1 RYRRAKHQRK
11 KSMIG
16 LGHYLI
22 LSSIIFIIDIIGAT
36 TSRNVLKILL
46 SLELLL
52 AASNLSF
59 VAFSK
64 FNGDYAGQ
72 LIVFFVIL
80 VAAAE
85 VAIGLA
91 IIVLMY
97 HQLNT
102 IQADEL
108 KDMKW

>member
-1 RYRRAKHQRK
+1 
-11 KSMIG
+11 MIG
-16 LGHYLI
+16 LGDYLFVSGI
-22 LSSIIFIIDIIGAT
+22 VFSIGLIGVMA
-36 TSRNVLKILL
+36 SRSVLKVLL

-52 AASNLSF
+52 AASNLAF
-59 VAFSK
+59 VTFSR

-91 IIVLMY
+91 IVVLMY
-97 HQLNT
+97 RSLST

>member
-1 RYRRAKHQRK
+1 
-11 KSMIG
+11 MIG
-16 LGHYLI
+16 LQHYLI
-22 LSSIIFIIDIIGAT
+22 LSGILFSIGVAGVV
-36 TSRNVLKILL
+36 TSRHMLKVLL

-59 VAFSK
+59 VAFSR
-64 FNGDYAGQ
+64 FNGDYTGQ

-97 HQLNT
+97 RHFST

>member
-1 RYRRAKHQRK
+1 
-11 KSMIG
+11 MIT
-16 LGHYLI
+16 LGNYI
-22 LSSIIFIIDIIGAT
+22 ALSGIIFSVGLLGVM
-36 TSRNVLKILL
+36 TSRNVLKVLL

-91 IIVLMY
+91 IIVVMY
-97 HQLNT
+97 RLLST
-102 IQADEL
+102 IQADDL
-108 KDMKW
+108 RTMKW

>member
-1 RYRRAKHQRK
+1 
-11 KSMIG
+11 MTG
-16 LGHYLI
+16 LGTYLL
-22 LSSIIFIIDIIGAT
+22 LSGIIFSIGIIGVI
-36 TSRNVLKILL
+36 TSRSALKILL

-59 VAFSK
+59 VAFSR

-72 LIVFFVIL
+72 LIVFFIIL

-97 HQLNT
+97 RHFDT

-108 KDMKW
+108 KDLKW

>member
-1 RYRRAKHQRK
+1 MITLGNYLAL
-11 KSMIG
+11 SGIIFSIG
-16 LGHYLI
+16 LLGVM
-22 LSSIIFIIDIIGAT
+22 
-36 TSRNVLKILL
+36 TSRNVLKVLL

-91 IIVLMY
+91 IIVVMY
-97 HQLNT
+97 RQLST
-102 IQADEL
+102 IQADDL
-108 KDMKW
+108 KEMKW

>member
-1 RYRRAKHQRK
+1 
-11 KSMIG
+11 MVT

-22 LSSIIFIIDIIGAT
+22 LSGIIFSIGIT
-36 TSRNVLKILL
+36 GVISSRNVLKILL

-97 HQLNT
+97 RRLSS

-108 KDMKW
+108 KELKW

>member
-1 RYRRAKHQRK
+1 MITLGFY
-11 KSMIG
+11 IG
-16 LGHYLI
+16 LSG
-22 LSSIIFIIDIIGAT
+22 IIFAIGIIGVI
-36 TSRNVLKILL
+36 TSRQVIKVLL

-52 AASNLSF
+52 IASNLSF

-64 FNGDYAGQ
+64 FNGDYTGQ

-85 VAIGLA
+85 VAVGLA

-97 HQLNT
+97 KHAGT
-102 IQADEL
+102 TQADAL
-108 KDMKW
+108 RTMKW

>member
-1 RYRRAKHQRK
+1 
-11 KSMIG
+11 MIG
-16 LGHYLI
+16 LGHYL
-22 LSSIIFIIDIIGAT
+22 LLGGIIFSIGVVGVT
-36 TSRNVLKILL
+36 TSRSMLKILL

-59 VAFSK
+59 VAFSR
-64 FNGDYAGQ
+64 FNGDYTGQ
-72 LIVFFVIL
+72 LVVFFVIL

-91 IIVLMY
+91 IVVLMY
-97 HQLNT
+97 RHFST

-108 KDMKW
+108 RNMKW

>member
-1 RYRRAKHQRK
+1 
-11 KSMIG
+11 MIG
-16 LGHYLI
+16 LGHYLL
-22 LSSIIFIIDIIGAT
+22 LSGIIFTVGIIGVI
-36 TSRNVLKILL
+36 TSRNVLKVLL

-59 VAFSK
+59 VSFSR

-91 IIVLMY
+91 IVVLMY
-97 HQLNT
+97 RRLNT

-108 KDMKW
+108 KEMKW

>member
-1 RYRRAKHQRK
+1 MLGNYLAL
-11 KSMIG
+11 SGIIFSIG
-16 LGHYLI
+16 LVGVM
-22 LSSIIFIIDIIGAT
+22 
-36 TSRNVLKILL
+36 TSRSVLKVLL

-97 HQLNT
+97 RRLST
-102 IQADEL
+102 IQADDL
-108 KDMKW
+108 KEMKW

>member
-1 RYRRAKHQRK
+1 MITLGNYLAL
-11 KSMIG
+11 SGIIFSIG
-16 LGHYLI
+16 LVGVM
-22 LSSIIFIIDIIGAT
+22 
-36 TSRNVLKILL
+36 TSRNVLKVLL

-52 AASNLSF
+52 AASNISF

-91 IIVLMY
+91 IVVLMY
-97 HQLNT
+97 RRLST

-108 KDMKW
+108 RTMKW

>member
-1 RYRRAKHQRK
+1 M
-11 KSMIG
+11 SIG
-16 LGHYLI
+16 IGHYVI
-22 LSSIIFIIDIIGAT
+22 LSGLVFAIGILGVV
-36 TSRNVLKILL
+36 TSRSVLKVLL

-52 AASNLSF
+52 AAANLSF

-91 IIVLMY
+91 IVVLMY
-97 HQLNT
+97 DRLST

-108 KDMKW
+108 KEMKW

>member
-1 RYRRAKHQRK
+1 
-11 KSMIG
+11 MIS
-16 LGHYLI
+16 LGHYLLLSGI
-22 LSSIIFIIDIIGAT
+22 LFSIGVVGIT

-59 VAFSK
+59 VAFSR
-64 FNGDYAGQ
+64 FNGDYTGQ

-97 HQLNT
+97 RHFST

-108 KDMKW
+108 KDLKW

>member
-1 RYRRAKHQRK
+1 MITLGSYIAL
-11 KSMIG
+11 SGIIFSIG
-16 LGHYLI
+16 LVGV
-22 LSSIIFIIDIIGAT
+22 T
-36 TSRNVLKILL
+36 TSRNVLKVLL

-64 FNGDYAGQ
+64 FNGDYTGQ
-72 LIVFFVIL
+72 LVVFFVIL

-97 HQLNT
+97 RRLST

-108 KDMKW
+108 RTMKW

>member
-1 RYRRAKHQRK
+1 
-11 KSMIG
+11 MIG
-16 LGHYLI
+16 IEHYLI
-22 LSSIIFIIDIIGAT
+22 LSGILFSVGIVGVT
-36 TSRNVLKILL
+36 TSRNVLKVFL

-52 AASNLSF
+52 AAANLSF

-64 FNGDYAGQ
+64 FNGDYTGQ

-91 IIVLMY
+91 ILVLIY
-97 HQLNT
+97 RHFST
-102 IQADEL
+102 IQADEIKDL
-108 KDMKW
+108 KW

>member
-1 RYRRAKHQRK
+1 MITLGNYLAL
-11 KSMIG
+11 SGIIFSIG
-16 LGHYLI
+16 LVGVM
-22 LSSIIFIIDIIGAT
+22 
-36 TSRNVLKILL
+36 TSRNVLKVLL

-72 LIVFFVIL
+72 LIVFFVVL

-91 IIVLMY
+91 IVVLMY
-97 HQLNT
+97 RRLST

-108 KDMKW
+108 KEMKY

>member
-1 RYRRAKHQRK
+1 
-11 KSMIG
+11 MIG
-16 LGHYLI
+16 LGHYI
-22 LSSIIFIIDIIGAT
+22 LLSGILFAIGIVGVT
-36 TSRNVLKILL
+36 TNRNVLKILI

-52 AASNLSF
+52 AAANLSF
-59 VAFSK
+59 VAFSR

-91 IIVLMY
+91 IVVLM
-97 HQLNT
+97 HRHFST

-108 KDMKW
+108 KDLKW

>member
-1 RYRRAKHQRK
+1 
-11 KSMIG
+11 MIT
-16 LGHYLI
+16 LGNYLI
-22 LSSIIFIIDIIGAT
+22 LSGIIFSIGLIGVM
-36 TSRNVLKILL
+36 TSRNVLKVLL

-91 IIVLMY
+91 IVVLMY
-97 HQLNT
+97 RRLST

-108 KDMKW
+108 KEMKW

>member
-1 RYRRAKHQRK
+1 ME
-11 KSMIG
+11 SNIS
-16 LGHYLI
+16 LGSYLA
-22 LSSIIFIIDIIGAT
+22 LSGIIFSLGLVGVM
-36 TSRNVLKILL
+36 TSRNVLKVLL

-91 IIVLMY
+91 IVVLMY
-97 HQLNT
+97 RRLST

-108 KDMKW
+108 KEMKW

>member
-1 RYRRAKHQRK
+1 
-11 KSMIG
+11 MIG

-22 LSSIIFIIDIIGAT
+22 LSGIIFSVGLVGVM
-36 TSRNVLKILL
+36 TSRNVLKVLL

-59 VAFSK
+59 VAFSR
-64 FNGDYAGQ
+64 FNGDYTGQ

-97 HQLNT
+97 HRLNT

>member
-1 RYRRAKHQRK
+1 
-11 KSMIG
+11 MIG
-16 LGHYLI
+16 LEKYLI
-22 LSSIIFIIDIIGAT
+22 LSGIIFSIGIVGVII
-36 TSRNVLKILL
+36 SRNVLKVLL

-52 AASNLSF
+52 AASNISF
-59 VAFSK
+59 VAFSR
-64 FNGDYAGQ
+64 FNGDYGGQ
-72 LIVFFVIL
+72 AIVFFVIL

-97 HQLNT
+97 HHLST

-108 KDMKW
+108 KEMKW

>member
-1 RYRRAKHQRK
+1 
-11 KSMIG
+11 MIG
-16 LGHYLI
+16 LGHYLLLSGI
-22 LSSIIFIIDIIGAT
+22 LFSVGVVGIT

-59 VAFSK
+59 VAFSR
-64 FNGDYAGQ
+64 FNGDYTGQ

-91 IIVLMY
+91 IIVLIY
-97 HQLNT
+97 RHFST

-108 KDMKW
+108 KDLKW

>member
-1 RYRRAKHQRK
+1 
-11 KSMIG
+11 MIG
-16 LGHYLI
+16 IVHYLI
-22 LSSIIFIIDIIGAT
+22 LSGIVFTVGIVGVI

-97 HQLNT
+97 RRLST
-102 IQADEL
+102 IQADDLKEL
-108 KDMKW
+108 KW

>member
-1 RYRRAKHQRK
+1 
-11 KSMIG
+11 MIG
-16 LGHYLI
+16 LEHYLLLSGI
-22 LSSIIFIIDIIGAT
+22 LFCVGVAGVL
-36 TSRNVLKILL
+36 TSRSTLKILL

-59 VAFSK
+59 VAFSR
-64 FNGDYAGQ
+64 FNGDYTGQ

-97 HQLNT
+97 QNLST
-102 IQADEL
+102 IQADEVKDL
-108 KDMKW
+108 KW

>member
-1 RYRRAKHQRK
+1 
-11 KSMIG
+11 MIG
-16 LGHYLI
+16 LKDYLL
-22 LSSIIFIIDIIGAT
+22 LSGIIFSIGVVGVI
-36 TSRNVLKILL
+36 TSRSVLKILL

-59 VAFSK
+59 VAFSR
-64 FNGDYAGQ
+64 FNGDYNGQ

-91 IIVLMY
+91 IVVLMY
-97 HQLNT
+97 RHFST

-108 KDMKW
+108 KELKW

>member
-1 RYRRAKHQRK
+1 
-11 KSMIG
+11 MIG
-16 LGHYLI
+16 LGHYLA
-22 LSSIIFIIDIIGAT
+22 LSAIVFSVGVFGII
-36 TSRNVLKILL
+36 TSRNVLKVLL

-52 AASNLSF
+52 AASNISF
-59 VAFSK
+59 VAFSR
-64 FNGDYAGQ
+64 FNGDYTGQ

-85 VAIGLA
+85 VAVGLA

-97 HQLNT
+97 RRLNT

-108 KDMKW
+108 KEMKW

>member
-1 RYRRAKHQRK
+1 
-11 KSMIG
+11 MG
-16 LGHYLI
+16 L
-22 LSSIIFIIDIIGAT
+22 T
-36 TSRNVLKILL
+36 TSRNVLKVLL

-59 VAFSK
+59 VAFSR
-64 FNGDYAGQ
+64 FNGDYTGQ

-85 VAIGLA
+85 VAVGLA

-97 HQLNT
+97 RRLHT

-108 KDMKW
+108 KEMKW

>member
-1 RYRRAKHQRK
+1 
-11 KSMIG
+11 MIS
-16 LGHYLI
+16 LGSYLLLSGI
-22 LSSIIFIIDIIGAT
+22 LFAIGIVGIT

-59 VAFSK
+59 VAFSR
-64 FNGDYAGQ
+64 FNGDYEGQ

-91 IIVLMY
+91 ILVLIY
-97 HQLNT
+97 RHFLT

-108 KDMKW
+108 KDLKW

>member
-1 RYRRAKHQRK
+1 
-11 KSMIG
+11 MIA
-16 LGHYLI
+16 LGNYLI
-22 LSSIIFIIDIIGAT
+22 LSGIVFSVGLVGVM
-36 TSRNVLKILL
+36 TSRNVIKVLL

-97 HQLNT
+97 RHLST

-108 KDMKW
+108 KEMKW

>member
-1 RYRRAKHQRK
+1 
-11 KSMIG
+11 MIG
-16 LGHYLI
+16 LEHYLFLSGI
-22 LSSIIFIIDIIGAT
+22 LFSVGVVGVT

-52 AASNLSF
+52 AASNLAF
-59 VAFSK
+59 VAFSR
-64 FNGDYAGQ
+64 FNGDYTGQ

-91 IIVLMY
+91 IVVLMY
-97 HQLNT
+97 RHFST
-102 IQADEL
+102 IQADEIKDL
-108 KDMKW
+108 KW

>member
-1 RYRRAKHQRK
+1 
-11 KSMIG
+11 MIG
-16 LGHYLI
+16 IWEYLS
-22 LSSIIFIIDIIGAT
+22 LSGVLFTIGLVGVT

-52 AASNLSF
+52 ASSNLSF
-59 VAFSK
+59 VAFSR
-64 FNGDYAGQ
+64 FNGDYTGQ

-91 IIVLMY
+91 IIVLIY
-97 HQLNT
+97 RQFTT

-108 KDMKW
+108 KELKW

>member
-1 RYRRAKHQRK
+1 
-11 KSMIG
+11 MIL
-16 LGHYLI
+16 LGNYLI
-22 LSSIIFIIDIIGAT
+22 LSGIVFSIGLVGVM
-36 TSRNVLKILL
+36 TSRNVLRVLL

-64 FNGDYAGQ
+64 YNGDYAGQ

-91 IIVLMY
+91 IIVVMY
-97 HQLNT
+97 RRLST

-108 KDMKW
+108 KEMKW

>member
-1 RYRRAKHQRK
+1 
-11 KSMIG
+11 MIT
-16 LGHYLI
+16 LGNYI
-22 LSSIIFIIDIIGAT
+22 ALSGIIFSVGLVGITI
-36 TSRNVLKILL
+36 SRNVLRILL

-59 VAFSK
+59 VAYSK

-91 IIVLMY
+91 IIVVMY
-97 HQLNT
+97 RRLST
-102 IQADEL
+102 IQADDL
-108 KDMKW
+108 KEMKL

>member
-1 RYRRAKHQRK
+1 
-11 KSMIG
+11 MIG
-16 LGHYLI
+16 IAHYILLSGILI
-22 LSSIIFIIDIIGAT
+22 AIGVVGVT
-36 TSRNVLKILL
+36 TSRNVLKIFL

-52 AASNLSF
+52 AASNLAF

-64 FNGDYAGQ
+64 FNGDYTGQ

-91 IIVLMY
+91 ILVLIY
-97 HQLNT
+97 RHFNT

-108 KDMKW
+108 KDLKW

>member
-1 RYRRAKHQRK
+1 MMSLGPYLML
-11 KSMIG
+11 SGIIFSIG
-16 LGHYLI
+16 LVGV
-22 LSSIIFIIDIIGAT
+22 T
-36 TSRNVLKILL
+36 TSRNVLKVLM

-91 IIVLMY
+91 IVVLMY
-97 HQLNT
+97 RRIST
-102 IQADEL
+102 ISADDL
-108 KDMKW
+108 KEMKW

>member
-1 RYRRAKHQRK
+1 
-11 KSMIG
+11 MIG

-22 LSSIIFIIDIIGAT
+22 LSGILFSVGILGVI
-36 TSRNVLKILL
+36 TSRNVLKVLI

-59 VAFSK
+59 VTFSR
-64 FNGDYAGQ
+64 FGGDYAGQ

-91 IIVLMY
+91 IVVLMY
-97 HQLNT
+97 RRLNT
-102 IQADEL
+102 VQADDL
-108 KDMKW
+108 KEMKW

>member
-1 RYRRAKHQRK
+1 
-11 KSMIG
+11 MIG

-22 LSSIIFIIDIIGAT
+22 LSGILFSIGIVGVT
-36 TSRNVLKILL
+36 TSRSVLKILL

-59 VAFSK
+59 VTFSK
-64 FNGDYAGQ
+64 FNGDYTGQ

-91 IIVLMY
+91 IVVLMY
-97 HQLNT
+97 RHLST

-108 KDMKW
+108 KDLKW